1 MSYNHDARSAWASQ
15 TIKKTMRNL
24 NQGVLVRSN
33 SSLHA
38 YPAVGFCQVRIQKD
52 SSGELGNVE
61 ISRTVPRVDIP
72 HYNFSLEN
80 SVLEKIKQM
89 EDQDQ
94 IVAENRVKFLKA
106 KKYRE
111 EQAEK
116 VKNVAFERKKRDEER
131 KKMEEERKKIE
142 EHKAEEKEKAEK
154 LTQYGN
160 VTGVWDGN
168 KVREALKKHA
178 WNLNTA
184 ISEYFSKSE
193 EPSNEGRSQ
202 SQNNTVKITI
212 YIDNEKHE
220 WTYKSS
226 ETLWDLY
233 TMVARSGKN
242 EAFHFVDSNGKK
254 YKEHMFDT
262 TLANAGWVPAVTLTV
277 CKDEHKLDGFK

>member
-1 MSYNHDARSAWASQ
+1 
-15 TIKKTMRNL
+15 
-24 NQGVLVRSN
+24 
-33 SSLHA
+33 
-38 YPAVGFCQVRIQKD
+38 
-52 SSGELGNVE
+52 
-61 ISRTVPRVDIP
+61 
-72 HYNFSLEN
+72 
-80 SVLEKIKQM
+80 M
-89 EDQDQ
+89 EDHDQ
-94 IVAENRVKFLKA
+94 TVAENWVKFLKA
-106 KKYRE
+106 KKIRE

-116 VKNVAFERKKRDEER
+116 VKKVAIERKIRD
-131 KKMEEERKKIE
+131 EERKKIE

-154 LTQYGN
+154 LTQFGN
-160 VTGVWDGN
+160 VTGEWDGD
-168 KVREALKKHA
+168 KVREALKKHD
-178 WNLNTA
+178 WNLNRA
-184 ISEYFSKSE
+184 LSEFFSKPE
-193 EPSNEGRSQ
+193 EPSNESSSP

-277 CKDEHKLDGFK
+277 CKDEHKLVGFK

>member
-1 MSYNHDARSAWASQ
+1 MAYSNHDARSAWASQ

-24 NQGVLVRSN
+24 NKGVLVRTN

-61 ISRTVPRVDIP
+61 ISRTVPRVEIP
-72 HYNFSLEN
+72 HCDFSLEN

-106 KKYRE
+106 KKIRE

-116 VKNVAFERKKRDEER
+116 VKKVAIERKIRDEER
-131 KKMEEERKKIE
+131 EKIE
-142 EHKAEEKEKAEK
+142 EHKAEEKQKAEK
-154 LTQYGN
+154 LRQYGS
-160 VTGVWDGN
+160 VTGEWDGN

-178 WNLNTA
+178 WDLNRA
-184 ISEYFSKSE
+184 LSEFFSKPQES
-193 EPSNEGRSQ
+193 SNEGRSP
-202 SQNNTVKITI
+202 SQNDTVKITI

-277 CKDEHKLDGFK
+277 CKDEHKLVGFN